1 MASKNEIES
10 IERWSPALD
19 EGRGAR
25 TAGRESDRVR
35 QEDM

>member
-10 IERWSPALD
+10 IEWWSPALA